1 MEIYHDSMK
10 LDSFFYFVQQLVH
23 LYNFFGTSVTD
34 AFVGFTLS
42 LLTLDWNHKVVSTY
56 CGLHKI

>member
-1 MEIYHDSMK
+1 MTMK

-23 LYNFFGTSVTD
+23 FYNFFGTSVTD